1 MSKGF
6 DKFITQHESEHRMN
20 YIIGSAVKIK
30 CEIDSDKVAST
41 TLTLDSLIDS
51 AGAELASDNAMSYAV
66 DDDDANIGSVTW
78 QSTLNTNP
86 TGKYT
91 YIIKAVNGGINS
103 FAKGY
108 FLLAERKPS

>member
-1 MSKGF
+1 
-6 DKFITQHESEHRMN
+6 MN

-30 CEIDSDKVAST
+30 CEIDADLVAST
-41 TLTLDSLIDS
+41 TLTLESLIDS

-66 DDDDANIGSVTW
+66 GGDAANIGSVTW
-78 QSTLNTNP
+78 QSTTSNP

-91 YIIKAVNGGINS
+91 YIIKAVNGGINN

-108 FLLAERKPS
+108 FLLAERTPS